1 MATKNSVSNQAKYF
15 YHACPWNKL
24 MIHKDISDGS
34 ICSTCTRKLGK
45 GSIRY
50 INLNNIRPDHWPINY
65 TDMIIKKIKKA
76 SIVPQIFLG
85 PDPIRKNIWN
95 LFMNYD
101 GSRWFGSW
109 VGMYLFYEQISR
121 LIDISKWK
129 NSRIGSIYR
138 IV

>member
-45 GSIRY
+45 GSIWY

-85 PDPIRKNIWN
+85 PDPIWKNIWN

-109 VGMYLFYEQISR
+109 VVCTYFMNKSHVS
-121 LIDISKWK
+121 LIFP
-129 NSRIGSIYR
+129 NERIWELVVYTG
-138 IV
+138 

>member
-45 GSIRY
+45 GSIWY

-65 TDMIIKKIKKA
+65 TDMIIKKIKKLLLCPKSFWGLTQFEKIFETFLWIMMGA
-76 SIVPQIFLG
+76 DDLAHEWYVPIL
-85 PDPIRKNIWN
+85 WTN
-95 LFMNYD
+95 LTSHWYFQMKEFEN
-101 GSRWFGSW
+101 W
-109 VGMYLFYEQISR
+109 
-121 LIDISKWK
+121 
-129 NSRIGSIYR
+129 
-138 IV
+138 

>member
-85 PDPIRKNIWN
+85 PDPN
-95 LFMNYD
+95 LKK
-101 GSRWFGSW
+101 
-109 VGMYLFYEQISR
+109 YLKPFYE
-121 LIDISKWK
+121 L
-129 NSRIGSIYR
+129 
-138 IV
+138 

>member
-34 ICSTCTRKLGK
+34 ICLTCTRKLGK

-50 INLNNIRPDHWPINY
+50 ISLNNIRPDHWPINY
-65 TDMIIKKIKKA
+65 TDMIIYCAPNISGAWPNLKKYLK
-76 SIVPQIFLG
+76 PFYELWWEQM
-85 PDPIRKNIWN
+85 IW
-95 LFMNYD
+95 LM
-101 GSRWFGSW
+101 S
-109 VGMYLFYEQISR
+109 GMYLFYEQISR